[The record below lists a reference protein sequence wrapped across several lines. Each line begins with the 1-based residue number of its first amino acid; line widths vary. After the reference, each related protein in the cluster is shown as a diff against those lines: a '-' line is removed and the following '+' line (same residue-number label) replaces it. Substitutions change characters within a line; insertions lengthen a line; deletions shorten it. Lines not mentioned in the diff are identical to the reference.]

1 MTART
6 ILVADDDRLLRES
19 LCDVLSHLGC
29 MTRSAG
35 NGGEAIEVL
44 EHDRFDLLMSDV
56 EMPDMTGFQLLSW
69 VREHHPTPTVLMSAR
84 ADRSLRETARSVGAI
99 DLLHK
104 PVEIASITHLFHSL
118 FDPQSPR

>member
-19 LCDVLSHLGC
+19 LCDVLSQMGC
-29 MTRSAG
+29 AARSAG
-35 NGGEAIEVL
+35 NGGEAIQVL

-69 VREHHPTPTVLMSAR
+69 VREHHPMPMVLMSAR
-84 ADRSLRETARSVGAI
+84 SDKSLRAAARSAGAI

-104 PVEIASITHLFHSL
+104 PVELSSITHLFHTL
-118 FDPQSPR
+118 FDRQPPR